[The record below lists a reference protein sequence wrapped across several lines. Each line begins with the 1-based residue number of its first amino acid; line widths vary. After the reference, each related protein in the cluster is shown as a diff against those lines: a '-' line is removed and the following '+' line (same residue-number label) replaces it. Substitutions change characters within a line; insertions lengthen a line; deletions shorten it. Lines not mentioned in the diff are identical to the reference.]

1 MADVTLTAR
10 ANEVW
15 VAESPQDGVGG
26 EIFVFTMTV
35 PYATTLSSG
44 LNHAYRNRTDLSTS
58 LFASSAGTVSGNVF
72 TSAAFTPSTGINGR
86 YVLNF
91 EYVQGSQTEV
101 KKLLLR
107 VGKQSD
113 TP

>member
-15 VAESPQDGVGG
+15 VAENPQDGVGG
-26 EIFVFTMTV
+26 EVFVFTLTV

-44 LNHAYRNRTDLSTS
+44 FNYAYRNRTNLSTAVWS
-58 LFASSAGTVSGNVF
+58 TGGVDTSGNVF
-72 TSAAFTPSTGINGR
+72 TSEIFTPAAGIAGR

-91 EYVQGSQTEV
+91 RYKQGSQTEV
-101 KKLLLR
+101 KKLLMR
-107 VGKQSD
+107 IGKQSE